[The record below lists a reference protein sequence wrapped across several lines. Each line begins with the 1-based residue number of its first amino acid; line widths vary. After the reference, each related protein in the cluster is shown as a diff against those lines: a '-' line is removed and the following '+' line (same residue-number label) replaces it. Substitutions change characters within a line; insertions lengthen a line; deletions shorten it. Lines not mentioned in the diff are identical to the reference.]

1 MNMVFLTATFII
13 AHIFFN
19 VKGLKRKKMKI
30 CAIICEYNPFHNGH
44 LYQINETKRLSGA
57 DAVLCLMSG
66 NFVQRGEAAIM
77 NKFLRAKHAVMGGA
91 DVVLELPTIFAT
103 SNAELFAKGAIT
115 ILASIPSVTHLSF
128 GVENAEKEELLR
140 TASLLNNEPQN
151 VSARIKELTT
161 QGISFVKAKCEA
173 WKPYL
178 PEKLLAS
185 PNNILG
191 LEYTRAILSKNANI
205 EILPIKR
212 IGSGYSDNE
221 LAVNFSSATAI
232 RNAIQ
237 KGIPLNNSL
246 PSYVKNDLPNTIE
259 ATLEALEKYTLLE
272 KSATSIAN
280 TLDCTEGLENALKK
294 VAQENKPLVDTL
306 TNARYTSARI
316 RRIALQN
323 LLNIEESL
331 IRESLQST
339 LYLRILSAKKAQN
352 ELLNTLFESKLPL
365 IVRATDG
372 NMLNGTAKDVYN
384 IDARAEKI
392 YGLLYNNVIEKS
404 IFI

>member
-1 MNMVFLTATFII
+1 
-13 AHIFFN
+13 
-19 VKGLKRKKMKI
+19 MKI

-44 LYQINETKRLSGA
+44 LYQINEAKRLSGA

-77 NKFLRAKHAVMGGA
+77 DKFLRAKHAVMGGA
-91 DVVLELPTIFAT
+91 DVVIELPTIFAT
-103 SNAELFAKGAIT
+103 SNAELFAKGAIS

-140 TASLLNNEPQN
+140 AAALLNNEPQN
-151 VSARIKELTT
+151 VSARIKELTA

-173 WKPYL
+173 WNPHL
-178 PEKLLAS
+178 PKKLLSS

-191 LEYTRAILSKNANI
+191 IEYTRAILSKNANI
-205 EILPIKR
+205 EICPIKR

-221 LAVNFSSATAI
+221 LEANFSSATAI
-232 RNAIQ
+232 RSAIQ
-237 KGIPLNNSL
+237 KGIPLNNNL
-246 PSYVKNDLPNTIE
+246 PSYVKDDLPNAFETHLE
-259 ATLEALEKYTLLE
+259 TLEKFVLLE
-272 KSATSIAN
+272 KSTFSIAN

-306 TNARYTSARI
+306 TNARYTSSRI

-323 LLNIEESL
+323 LLNIEEKL
-331 IRESLQST
+331 IQNALLVS

-352 ELLNTLFESKLPL
+352 ELLPSLSASNLPL
-365 IVRATDG
+365 IIRATDG
-372 NMLNGTAKDVYN
+372 DVLNGTAKDVYS
-384 IDARAEKI
+384 IDVRAEKI
-392 YGLLYNNVIEKS
+392 YGLLYKNTINKN